1 MHSRIDI
8 EMVWMIV
15 VRITIKV
22 ILENRNKR
30 RGRERKNEKR
40 GTYILITTVVVAWI
54 RIRRKVRERR
64 SER

>member
-1 MHSRIDI
+1 MHGEIDI
-8 EMVWMIV
+8 EMIWMIV

-22 ILENRNKR
+22 ILENRKKR
-30 RGRERKNEKR
+30 KGGERKNEKR

-54 RIRRKVRERR
+54 GIRRKVRERR

>member
-1 MHSRIDI
+1 
-8 EMVWMIV
+8 MVWIIV

-22 ILENRNKR
+22 ILEDGKR
-30 RGRERKNEKR
+30 RKERERKNEKR

-54 RIRRKVRERR
+54 RIRRKMRERR

>member
-1 MHSRIDI
+1 MYSKVDI

-22 ILENRNKR
+22 ILENGKKR

-40 GTYILITTVVVAWI
+40 GTYILITTVVIAWI
-54 RIRRKVRERR
+54 GIRRKARERR

>member
-1 MHSRIDI
+1 
-8 EMVWMIV
+8 V

-22 ILENRNKR
+22 ILENRKKR
-30 RGRERKNEKR
+30 KGRERKNEKR

-64 SER
+64 NER

>member
-1 MHSRIDI
+1 MHSKVGI
-8 EMVWMIV
+8 EMVWIIV

-22 ILENRNKR
+22 ILENRKER
-30 RGRERKNEKR
+30 KGKERKNEKR

-54 RIRRKVRERR
+54 RIRRKVRERG